1 MGMRVSPADLARW
14 AFWVPFRDVLDAEK
28 PRQLQRLYPLWRLQH
43 VAARGQ
49 RGMMIDEYA
58 RCFPGV
64 DPDELV
70 REAYRVAFRVHF
82 EELLLGKLDEQS
94 WRNYMRIEGVENLEK
109 ALNHGKGAV
118 IAYPHAGN
126 VMMMIAALSYS
137 GYRYTQYAAR
147 GLAPKDVAE
156 ANPEVFGHNRLR
168 EQVRETREAN
178 EDRLPASFL
187 TLNEPVR
194 ELLRRLGRNELVG
207 IAFDGRIGKKWREY
221 DWLGR
226 RALLNPGAFRIAAK
240 TGAALMPVFN
250 YCPKGDVNVCSIGE
264 PIWGDTPNE
273 IAQQFLEVSG
283 EMLRKQPGA
292 YGIWLTHCRARKHV
306 DDHPFF
312 VDYP

>member
-1 MGMRVSPADLARW
+1 MQVSPADLARW

-49 RGMMIDEYA
+49 RDMMVDEYA
-58 RCFPGV
+58 RCFPGEE
-64 DPDELV
+64 PDELV
-70 REAYRVAFRVHF
+70 REAYRIAFRVHF

-94 WRNYMRIEGVENLEK
+94 WRNYMRIEGVENLER
-109 ALNHGKGAV
+109 ALDKRKGAV

-126 VMMMIAALSYS
+126 VMMMIAALAFS

-178 EDRLPASFL
+178 EDRLPANFL

-207 IAFDGRIGKKWREY
+207 IAFDGRIGSKWREY

-250 YCPKGDVNVCSIGE
+250 YCPKDDINVCSIGE
-264 PIWGDTPNE
+264 PIWGKTPGE
-273 IAQQFLEVSG
+273 IAEKFLPVAA

-312 VDYP
+312 SDYPDE

>member
-1 MGMRVSPADLARW
+1 MRVSPADLARW

-49 RGMMIDEYA
+49 RDMMIDECT
-58 RCFPGV
+58 RCFPDE
-64 DPDELV
+64 DPEELV

-94 WRNYMRIEGVENLEK
+94 WRNYMRIEGIENLER
-109 ALNHGKGAV
+109 ALDKRKGAV

-126 VMMMIAALSYS
+126 VMMMIAALAFS

-147 GLAPKDVAE
+147 GLAPKDVAD

-207 IAFDGRIGKKWREY
+207 IAFDGRIGSKWREY

-250 YCPKGDVNVCSIGE
+250 YCPKDDINVCAIGE
-264 PIWGDTPNE
+264 PIWGKTPGE
-273 IAQQFLEVSG
+273 IAEKFLEASG
-283 EMLRKQPGA
+283 EMLRRQPGA

-312 VDYP
+312 VDYPDE